1 MASRVEELLDQL
13 DDVEHVVERDIR
25 SAHKRLRQS
34 IPSYLAESRPLNLV
48 AALRQSLKK

>member
-1 MASRVEELLDQL
+1 MPSRVEGLLDRL
-13 DDVEHVVERDIR
+13 DDVERDIR
-25 SAHKRLRQS
+25 RAHKRLRQS